1 LARPLHLKE
10 RQPSPSEPNKPR
22 YLSSFRRSHVFVR
35 SLDGSLSFSEIEIR
49 FSDAIRCRKV
59 HHLQRVMAELE
70 QLLGLFVAALF
81 LAAAAR
87 RVGAPYPV
95 FLALGGGLL
104 AFLPGARPFNIPPE
118 VVLALFVA
126 PVLLDAAYDA
136 SLRDLRENWAPVA
149 GLVIFAVGLT
159 TAAVALVVH
168 LLVPAMPWAAAI
180 AAGAI
185 VAPPDAVAAT
195 AVLRPMRPPHRI
207 MTVLEGES
215 LLNDASALIIYRLAV
230 TAVASSGFSIGAVA
244 PTFLFAV
251 AGSVVVGPL
260 LGSLLMRVMERVQHI
275 PTATILSFLSV
286 LGVWLLAE
294 RLRLSAVLTVVCCA
308 IWVAR
313 TAPERTPA
321 RMRIP
326 TYAVWD
332 TVVFALNILA
342 FIFIGLQLRP
352 IWERLAAGDRTRYLA
367 VAGAVLVT
375 VIVVRFAWHMSFNAV
390 VRWRHRRVGFNPPR
404 PMLRPTVGSGLVISW
419 AGMRGIVSVA
429 AALALPSAFPYRDLI
444 VLTAFSVVLGTLVI
458 QGLTLKPLL
467 RALNLQDNDPVGQEV
482 IAARERALSAGLGSF
497 AHDSSPVCES
507 VRIELSGYLANRQT
521 NSDTDTTMN
530 SERNRI
536 YRGALRAARQEI
548 ITMRANEEIGDDAF
562 HQIEEELDRLD
573 IGVASERA

>member
-1 LARPLHLKE
+1 
-10 RQPSPSEPNKPR
+10 
-22 YLSSFRRSHVFVR
+22 
-35 SLDGSLSFSEIEIR
+35 
-49 FSDAIRCRKV
+49 
-59 HHLQRVMAELE
+59 MAELE
-70 QLLGLFVAALF
+70 QLLGLFVAGII

-104 AFLPGARPFNIPPE
+104 AFLPGARPFNIPPD

-136 SLRDLRENWAPVA
+136 SLRDLRDNWAVVG

-195 AVLRPMRPPHRI
+195 AVLRPLRPPHRLL
-207 MTVLEGES
+207 TVLEGES

-230 TAVASSGFSIGAVA
+230 AAVASNGFSIGAVA

-260 LGSLLMRVMERVQHI
+260 LGSLLMRMMERVKHI
-275 PTATILSFLSV
+275 PTATILSFVSV

-294 RLRLSAVLTVVCCA
+294 QLGLSAVLTVVCCA

-313 TAPERTPA
+313 TSPGRTPA

-326 TYAVWD
+326 VYAVWD

-352 IWERLAAGDRTRYLA
+352 IWERLPAGDRTRYLA

-390 VRWRHRRVGFNPPR
+390 VRWRHRRVGFSPPR

-419 AGMRGIVSVA
+419 AGMRGIVTVA
-429 AALALPSAFPYRDLI
+429 AALALPFE
-444 VLTAFSVVLGTLVI
+444 FSLSRSHCADRVLGCPRHARHPGTDA
-458 QGLTLKPLL
+458 QASP
-467 RALNLQDNDPVGQEV
+467 ASAQFAGQ
-482 IAARERALSAGLGSF
+482 
-497 AHDSSPVCES
+497 
-507 VRIELSGYLANRQT
+507 
-521 NSDTDTTMN
+521 
-530 SERNRI
+530 
-536 YRGALRAARQEI
+536 
-548 ITMRANEEIGDDAF
+548 
-562 HQIEEELDRLD
+562 
-573 IGVASERA
+573 